1 MPAVS
6 PATERLGFAQISTA
20 NALALAAQIGGYAW
34 WYVEVHDAAQRF
46 GLTLILFAGSV
57 FSAEY
62 AARLRRGEP
71 VTGLQVPACNLAVY
85 ERARQTSQPTDQLT
99 SRPTQKLW
107 VMNEY
112 PEAALRTT
120 DQSIT
125 VASSQLSIEPDGS
138 LRIDLHERA
147 TLFFGKPGP
156 LVRGQLRLSPPQFVG
171 PPLLLGQSARHEAHF
186 WQPLSL
192 CSQAVVDLQVDDE
205 PIQFRGAAY
214 CDHNYG
220 SGRLEDCFAR
230 WSWAHGFSEDKRVGA
245 VVYDTTALDGTRH
258 RIGLLLSSE
267 SSQPAVEESFEPPPP
282 DEPGP
287 DGRDF
292 LWLKVPRALS
302 AGTLH
307 CRRQPGER
315 LLDAPFYARF
325 GVELSDEERLPGCR
339 LRGVGEYLDLHRFR
353 RPALQ
358 FLLRYKTHLAG
369 RSDDGERFQKATAK
383 R

>member
-120 DQSIT
+120 D
-125 VASSQLSIEPDGS
+125 
-138 LRIDLHERA
+138 
-147 TLFFGKPGP
+147 
-156 LVRGQLRLSPPQFVG
+156 
-171 PPLLLGQSARHEAHF
+171 
-186 WQPLSL
+186 
-192 CSQAVVDLQVDDE
+192 
-205 PIQFRGAAY
+205 
-214 CDHNYG
+214 
-220 SGRLEDCFAR
+220 
-230 WSWAHGFSEDKRVGA
+230 
-245 VVYDTTALDGTRH
+245 
-258 RIGLLLSSE
+258 
-267 SSQPAVEESFEPPPP
+267 
-282 DEPGP
+282 
-287 DGRDF
+287 
-292 LWLKVPRALS
+292 
-302 AGTLH
+302 
-307 CRRQPGER
+307 
-315 LLDAPFYARF
+315 
-325 GVELSDEERLPGCR
+325 
-339 LRGVGEYLDLHRFR
+339 
-353 RPALQ
+353 
-358 FLLRYKTHLAG
+358 
-369 RSDDGERFQKATAK
+369 
-383 R
+383 